1 MCAITHRR
9 LAFFPFDPP
18 KQGTSVCLSIHSINL
33 SIHAH
38 ASMPVFPAQVG
49 IVIGSLFV
57 LGLLVVIAAVLYERN
72 Q

>member
-1 MCAITHRR
+1 
-9 LAFFPFDPP
+9 
-18 KQGTSVCLSIHSINL
+18 
-33 SIHAH
+33 
-38 ASMPVFPAQVG
+38 MPVFPAQVG